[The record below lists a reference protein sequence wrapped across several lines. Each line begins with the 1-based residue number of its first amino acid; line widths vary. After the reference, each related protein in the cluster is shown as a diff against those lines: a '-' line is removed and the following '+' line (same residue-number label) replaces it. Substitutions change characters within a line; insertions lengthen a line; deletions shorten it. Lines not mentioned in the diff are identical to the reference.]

1 MIKQDRYCIDLLNQA
16 LDVRSALS
24 QVELL
29 ILEDHSAR
37 MREEA
42 IVAPDSEAQRRKSR
56 ELVDVFEKVC
66 HRRAAAERNT
76 GWNNTPATYVSGAH
90 TALAEFH
97 RSASHGRRSAFL
109 AHANGGRRMSYTIN
123 RKIDGVSFEEAVSR
137 TRSALADQ
145 GFGVLTEIDAK
156 ATMKKKLDV
165 EMDPYL
171 ILGAC
176 NPKMAHQAIGME
188 PRVGAMLPCN
198 VIVRQVE
205 GGVEVSAIDPVASMT
220 AIDNHELK
228 RVAGEVRD
236 LLGKAVD
243 RI

>member
-1 MIKQDRYCIDLLNQA
+1 
-16 LDVRSALS
+16 
-24 QVELL
+24 
-29 ILEDHSAR
+29 
-37 MREEA
+37 
-42 IVAPDSEAQRRKSR
+42 
-56 ELVDVFEKVC
+56 
-66 HRRAAAERNT
+66 
-76 GWNNTPATYVSGAH
+76 
-90 TALAEFH
+90 
-97 RSASHGRRSAFL
+97 
-109 AHANGGRRMSYTIN
+109 MSYTIN
-123 RKIDGVSFEEAVSR
+123 RKIEGVSFEEAASR

-165 EMDPYL
+165 EMEPYL

-176 NPKMAHQAIGME
+176 NPKMAYQAIGME

-220 AIDNHELK
+220 AIDNQELK

-236 LLGKAVD
+236 LLGKAVEG
-243 RI
+243 I